1 MTFCFFW
8 AGDSVEGW
16 ISGVMIIQLALWIWA
31 GISKLNPHF
40 PSVIA
45 VMLSNHPLNR
55 SLRFRRSLYQDFP
68 HDLKPSRL
76 SHLLAHLG
84 AAFELLTP
92 LCFICAYMDIGGADY
107 THVWLIAGVVLG
119 VQLHLFIT
127 SNVPLAAP
135 IEWNILILYSIF
147 AIFWS
152 HPGLN
157 PFVIFG
163 VSEVELN
170 SSQLTLGLS
179 TSVGIIYALVL
190 VIGVFCIPLLGNL
203 RPHRVSFLLSMR
215 YYAGNWPYSVWLF
228 KGGSHTRLRSLKMTS
243 PWIIDQLKIFYED
256 RTIEGVIGRVLG
268 FRLMHLQGRAL
279 NALIPL
285 AIDHP
290 LKDYLYV
297 EGEVLCGLVLGWNFG
312 DGHLHQS
319 QLLKSIQSQCHFKS
333 GELRCIFVESQP
345 LGGDAMS
352 YEIHDATDGIRDHGS
367 IKVAE
372 LLKVQPWEAPII
384 VPTLAE
390 VESSDQA

>member
-1 MTFCFFW
+1 M
-8 AGDSVEGW
+8 
-16 ISGVMIIQLALWIWA
+16 
-31 GISKLNPHF
+31 H
-40 PSVIA
+40 
-45 VMLSNHPLNR
+45 
-55 SLRFRRSLYQDFP
+55 
-68 HDLKPSRL
+68 
-76 SHLLAHLG
+76 
-84 AAFELLTP
+84 
-92 LCFICAYMDIGGADY
+92 IGGADY
-107 THVWLIAGVVLG
+107 TYVWLIAGVVMG
-119 VQLHLFIT
+119 VQLHVFIT

-152 HPGLN
+152 YPDLN

-163 VSEVELN
+163 ISEVELN
-170 SSQLTLGLS
+170 SSQFTLGLS
-179 TSVGIIYALVL
+179 TSIGMIYALVL

-203 RPHRVSFLLSMR
+203 SPRRVSFLLSMR

-228 KGGSHTRLRSLKMTS
+228 KGDSHTRLRSLKMTS
-243 PWIIDQLKIFYED
+243 PWIIDQLKIFYDD

-297 EGEVLCGLVLGWNFG
+297 EGEVLCGLALGWNFG

-319 QLLKSIQSQCHFKS
+319 QLLQSIQSQCSFKP

-352 YEIHDATDGIRDHGS
+352 YEIHDAAEGIRGHGS
-367 IKVAE
+367 VKVAE
-372 LLKVQPWEAPII
+372 LLKVQPWEAPSL
-384 VPTLAE
+384 VPALVDIE
-390 VESSDQA
+390 PSDKI